1 MKILVLLILSRIF
14 YSKQTH
20 ETRIL
25 FLNHSI
31 LLTQMKLKHT
41 TLYIYIYSI
50 NPIII
55 FLVYMQKKVCTMGQ
69 LQKTIFLS
77 FSFSFY
83 LKDSFCFFSLLN
95 LSTKVKNSFQPTHI
109 IYRETLVSSTAFL
122 YDIEHHKDKQQ
133 HNEVI

>member
-41 TLYIYIYSI
+41 TLYIYIYIYSI

-55 FLVYMQKKVCTMGQ
+55 FLVYMQKSVYHGQ
-69 LQKTIFLS
+69 LQNHFPFFFFL
-77 FSFSFY
+77 FLFERF
-83 LKDSFCFFSLLN
+83 LLFFFAQFIN
-95 LSTKVKNSFQPTHI
+95 KGQ
-109 IYRETLVSSTAFL
+109 E
-122 YDIEHHKDKQQ
+122 
-133 HNEVI
+133 

>member
-41 TLYIYIYSI
+41 TLYIYIYIVSI
-50 NPIII
+50 LSLSSWCIC
-55 FLVYMQKKVCTMGQ
+55 KKCVPW
-69 LQKTIFLS
+69 TIAKPFSFFLS
-77 FSFSFY
+77 LLFERF
-83 LKDSFCFFSLLN
+83 LLFSLLN

-122 YDIEHHKDKQQ
+122 YDIDHHKDKQQ

>member
-1 MKILVLLILSRIF
+1 YQSYHYLLG
-14 YSKQTH
+14 
-20 ETRIL
+20 
-25 FLNHSI
+25 
-31 LLTQMKLKHT
+31 
-41 TLYIYIYSI
+41 
-50 NPIII
+50 
-55 FLVYMQKKVCTMGQ
+55 VYAKKSVYHGQ

-133 HNEVI
+133 HN